1 MRYHSGV
8 KACREH
14 PNFFKVKLYCRTDT
28 RLKAP
33 ARNSTL
39 LTAESDSSPAMG
51 TDYSLLIFNY
61 ELFNHNNIN
70 IRY

>member
-14 PNFFKVKLYCRTDT
+14 PNFFKVKLYSRTDT

-33 ARNSTL
+33 IQYSTL
-39 LTAESDSSPAMG
+39 RDRQTSQYSSDG
-51 TDYSLLIFNY
+51 NR
-61 ELFNHNNIN
+61 LFAADFQL
-70 IRY
+70 RAF